1 MKIGLNYIRYCLIG
15 TILIVL
21 ALFSEGC
28 GTKKSYSVHTVPSDI
43 TGTWQGD
50 ATRNFIEYDLTLSF
64 VQTEDVVV
72 VIYSLEQQTGTSSG
86 TYSSGNLNAGSGEFR
101 IELLFL
107 MTTATGTMEIDGD
120 EFKVEITK
128 QTN

>member
-1 MKIGLNYIRYCLIG
+1 MRN
-15 TILIVL
+15 
-21 ALFSEGC
+21 
-28 GTKKSYSVHTVPSDI
+28 KKSYSVHTVPSDI
-43 TGTWQGD
+43 TGTWQGK
-50 ATRNFIEYDLTLSF
+50 ATRNFTEYDLTLSF

-72 VIYSLEQQTGTSSG
+72 VIYSLEQQTGTTSG
-86 TYSSGNLNAGSGEFR
+86 TYTSGNLNAGSGEFR

-120 EFKVEITK
+120 EFKVQITK